1 MNLQKKLK
9 IFTLLKKLK
18 KKNFFKTSL
27 HNPKFY
33 TNDKKA
39 LVKAIDDGWVSTKG
53 PSIKLF
59 EKKLSKYLNC
69 KYCIATNTGTAGL
82 FIALKSL
89 GIKKKNEVILP
100 NITFVASANAILYC
114 DAVPHLVDTNQNDF
128 NISAEK
134 LQKYLN
140 EIVIFKNGNP
150 FNKKTGNKIFGVM
163 VVHIYGHMC
172 EMDKIKYICKIF
184 KLKVIEDATEALGSK
199 YKNKF
204 ISHYSNVAVVSFNGN
219 KIITSG
225 AGGAILTNSKKIANK
240 AYKLVTINNIQGVM
254 HQDHSDLG
262 YNLRMPALNANL
274 VSEQLKKIPKL
285 IKYKRNLFKKYSY
298 FFKVEENEFFDL
310 FSENKNQ
317 KSNYWLQVLIL
328 KKKYENHLKEI
339 VKIFKNLNISTR
351 TVWKPLSKIRYL
363 KRFPKSNLNNSLKLY
378 KKAICI
384 PSN

>member
-1 MNLQKKLK
+1 M
-9 IFTLLKKLK
+9 
-18 KKNFFKTSL
+18 
-27 HNPKFY
+27 
-33 TNDKKA
+33 
-39 LVKAIDDGWVSTKG
+39 
-53 PSIKLF
+53 
-59 EKKLSKYLNC
+59 
-69 KYCIATNTGTAGL
+69 
-82 FIALKSL
+82 
-89 GIKKKNEVILP
+89 P

-204 ISHYSNVAVVSFNGN
+204 ISYYSNVAVVSFNGN

-328 KKKYENHLKEI
+328 KKNM
-339 VKIFKNLNISTR
+339 KII
-351 TVWKPLSKIRYL
+351 
-363 KRFPKSNLNNSLKLY
+363 
-378 KKAICI
+378 
-384 PSN
+384 